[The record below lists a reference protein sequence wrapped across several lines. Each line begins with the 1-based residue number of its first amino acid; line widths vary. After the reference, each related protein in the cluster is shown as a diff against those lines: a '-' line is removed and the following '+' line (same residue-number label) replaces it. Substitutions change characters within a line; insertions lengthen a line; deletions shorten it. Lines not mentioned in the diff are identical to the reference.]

1 MTGKMISDLQKQVAD
16 LERYIQHMERKKKR
30 DVVSV
35 AVTLEEKEIKRT
47 EMDVEDPQQL
57 IGMLGDIFLAH
68 GYDLDTW
75 KWVLREELTACS
87 LRGD

>member
-16 LERYIQHMERKKKR
+16 LERYIQHMERKQTR

-35 AVTLEEKEIKRT
+35 AVTLEEKEIKHT
-47 EMDVEDPQQL
+47 AIDIEDPHQL
-57 IGMLGDIFLAH
+57 VVLFYEAFVGH

-75 KWVLREELTACS
+75 KAVLRDELTACA
-87 LRGD
+87 LRED